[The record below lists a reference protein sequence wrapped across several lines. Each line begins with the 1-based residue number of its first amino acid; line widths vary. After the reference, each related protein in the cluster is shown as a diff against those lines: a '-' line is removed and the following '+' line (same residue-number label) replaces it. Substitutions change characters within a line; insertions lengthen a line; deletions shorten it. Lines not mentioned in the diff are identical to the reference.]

1 MVFVIGGA
9 YQGKLDFVLDK
20 FNLEK
25 SDVFNCTEQ
34 CDEIY
39 TDKKI
44 LNNID
49 KLVLKFVYEGK
60 NEEEIKTQINDI
72 VANTMVVIYTDHS
85 QGIVPLK
92 KEDRAFREISGR
104 IMTDLAFKSKEVY
117 RVFCGIPQQLK

>member
-72 VANTMVVIYTDHS
+72 VANAMVVIYTDHS

>member
-72 VANTMVVIYTDHS
+72 LANAMVVIYTDHS

>member
-1 MVFVIGGA
+1 MIFIIGGA
-9 YQGKLDFVLDK
+9 YQGKLDFALEK

-25 SDVFNCTEQ
+25 GDVFNCSEQ

-44 LNNID
+44 VNNID
-49 KLVLKFVYEGK
+49 KLVLKLVYDGK
-60 NEEEIKTQINDI
+60 SEEEIKTQINDI
-72 VANTMVVIYTDHS
+72 VANAKVVIYTDHS

-104 IMTDLAFKSKEVY
+104 IMTDLALKSKEVY